1 MFLSLETDSNI
12 ASYKMEAIKLSLGR
26 KLPHTAAQ
34 KLQEILKDDNLPG
47 EEFIAEF
54 NKIVASSE
62 TLRWKTIVYLSNLK
76 ARFMDQIV
84 KISPF
89 QVGFILLLFMAVFF
103 IYKKYVSKSK
113 KRKKYVFGLIANVL
127 ERFYAFLAYFLPILF
142 VYNSYLGPL
151 CPAYPLLTLVYP
163 NLLGIAVYF
172 YAKNAVLISW
182 VYFFVVF
189 LAVLRLKIPKSRFTR
204 FHIVRG
210 LVILN
215 FQSLPE
221 SFLNIFIGPSYLL
234 YREQQLNV
242 LMFLLVVNLYFILP
256 SVTQALSHTYPKNPF
271 LREATEVILGRDN
284 DPGFTWWDRD
294 Y

>member
-34 KLQEILKDDNLPG
+34 KLQEILKDDNIPG

-89 QVGFILLLFMAVFF
+89 QVGFILLLFIVLFF
-103 IYKKYVSKSK
+103 FYKKYVSKSK
-113 KRKKYVFGLIANVL
+113 KRKKYVFGLIENVL

-151 CPAYPLLTLVYP
+151 CTTYPLLTLVYP

-189 LAVLRLKIPKSRFTR
+189 LAVLRLRMPKSRFTR

-221 SFLNIFIGPSYLL
+221 SFLNIFLGPSYLL
-234 YREQQLNV
+234 HRDQQLNV
-242 LMFLLVVNLYFILP
+242 LMFLLIVNLYFILP
-256 SVTQALSHTYPKNPF
+256 SITQALLHTYPKNPF
-271 LREATEVILGRDN
+271 LREATEVLLGRDN
-284 DPGFTWWDRD
+284 DPGFKWWDRD

>member
-26 KLPHTAAQ
+26 RLPHTAAQ
-34 KLQEILKDDNLPG
+34 KLQEILKDDNIPG

-89 QVGFILLLFMAVFF
+89 QVGFILLLFIVLFF
-103 IYKKYVSKSK
+103 FYKKYVSKSK
-113 KRKKYVFGLIANVL
+113 KRKKYVFGLIENVL

-151 CPAYPLLTLVYP
+151 CTTYPLLTLVYP

-189 LAVLRLKIPKSRFTR
+189 LAV
-204 FHIVRG
+204 
-210 LVILN
+210 
-215 FQSLPE
+215 
-221 SFLNIFIGPSYLL
+221 
-234 YREQQLNV
+234 
-242 LMFLLVVNLYFILP
+242 
-256 SVTQALSHTYPKNPF
+256 
-271 LREATEVILGRDN
+271 
-284 DPGFTWWDRD
+284 
-294 Y
+294 